1 MRVAPQLGREG
12 RGWGATPPP
21 PTQPQFPG
29 GGDTPDYIL
38 PPHQAKG
45 NSGAPLEGSGIQ
57 VRRGPCRAG
66 MLSFKC
72 LTNGGESEKEILG
85 VQRRTL
91 RWEHL
96 SFKQFTASGSGE
108 GATGEGPSGGGG
120 EWPTSVFLPIG
131 GQRGLGAV

>member
-1 MRVAPQLGREG
+1 MLS
-12 RGWGATPPP
+12 PPP
-21 PTQPQFPG
+21 SSAGKGGAGGYAPSPNATSVSG

-45 NSGAPLEGSGIQ
+45 TSGAPLEGSGIQ

-66 MLSFKC
+66 MLSFKG
-72 LTNGGESEKEILG
+72 LTKGGESEKEILG